1 MSFPTAGYIAIFCGN
16 KMSGS
21 NCFGFLLWEPK
32 CPLKFLNRN
41 GHQFGL
47 HYVIVRGPVDA
58 VGVTC
63 TYGTK
68 PGARHEFWGSF
79 PRPRNYVPVGLWGSV
94 LGKPIKFWVLILL
107 KSPNGGHL
115 GLRYR
120 RPTFLIDIQQMTSP
134 LLVSAEVCD
143 LLIAFRC
150 SCVNVVRR
158 GGQRP
163 TSPASSTVSYE
174 RNDFAVIQYGPTSC
188 DNGDTRHHQHVRP
201 LSQNL
206 IWPPS
211 NDKLTTPSSTLDRC
225 PQPTS
230 GPACFQAGGQCPL
243 NAASHHCRRCS
254 AALRTISQLS
264 LIHISEPTRPY

>member
-1 MSFPTAGYIAIFCGN
+1 M
-16 KMSGS
+16 
-21 NCFGFLLWEPK
+21 
-32 CPLKFLNRN
+32 
-41 GHQFGL
+41 
-47 HYVIVRGPVDA
+47 
-58 VGVTC
+58 GVTC

-143 LLIAFRC
+143 LLIAFSC

-174 RNDFAVIQYGPTSC
+174 RDDFAVIQYGPTSC

-254 AALRTISQLS
+254 AALRTISQS
-264 LIHISEPTRPY
+264 VCCRPPASCSGDVTSASDLTSATSGVSHVTDETECAPECDGSQDTTESGQSQQQPSD